1 MTPNEI
7 ALIQSSFAEVAPIK
21 SKAAGL
27 FYRRLFEIAPEVKP
41 LFKGDMEEQ
50 GSKLMATLAVA
61 VNGLSNLAEIV
72 PTVEDLARRHVGYGV
87 RAEHYQPVGAALLWT
102 LGQGLGDAWSP
113 EVENA
118 WRKAYGVLAD
128 TMIAA
133 AYPDARQTA

>member
-7 ALIQSSFAEVAPIK
+7 ALIQSSFTKVAPIK
-21 SKAAGL
+21 SKAAEL
-27 FYRRLFEIAPEVKP
+27 FYGRLFEIAPEVRP

-87 RAEHYQPVGAALLWT
+87 RVEHYPPVGAALLWT

-133 AYPDARQTA
+133 AYPDARQIA